1 MPWGFMYAS
10 TITSKGQTTIPK
22 EIRELL
28 KLNSGDRLEFI
39 VESDGRVCIYPLNVD
54 VRSLSG
60 ILHKKGGKPVVI
72 SEMDTAI
79 SEAVVEEFTRSV
91 GDIY

>member
-1 MPWGFMYAS
+1 MYAS

-39 VESDGRVCIYPLNVD
+39 VESDGRVWIYPLNVD

-60 ILHKKGGKPVVI
+60 ILYKKGRKPVAI

-79 SEAVVEEFTRSV
+79 GEAVVEGFTRSV
-91 GDIY
+91 GDRVEI